1 MNLFVAFIGGIIT
14 FISPCVLPLIPV
26 YLAYITGIS
35 VNSLKDY
42 SVSKPFNKIL
52 INSIFFVTGFAVV
65 FSLLAAVFFIFIQ
78 ALGPYKIWF
87 NRLAGL
93 VIIAFG
99 FQIMGLFNIPF
110 INNQLK
116 FDFSPGK
123 KTSMFSSF
131 IMGSAFGAGWTPCIG
146 PILAGIIVT
155 GANGSNIFAAILMLI
170 IFSIGL
176 GIPII
181 LSGLIMNRLVSVFN
195 FLKNHYRVIEI
206 VSGIFLVLL
215 GLILMLNLT
224 GYLSAF
230 LSGLLPNSGEIERYI
245 TK

>member
-131 IMGSAFGAGWTPCIG
+131 IMDPL
-146 PILAGIIVT
+146 LA
-155 GANGSNIFAAILMLI
+155 
-170 IFSIGL
+170 
-176 GIPII
+176 
-181 LSGLIMNRLVSVFN
+181 
-195 FLKNHYRVIEI
+195 RV
-206 VSGIFLVLL
+206 GRHTL
-215 GLILMLNLT
+215 
-224 GYLSAF
+224 A
-230 LSGLLPNSGEIERYI
+230 RY
-245 TK
+245 